1 MACNQRLDK
10 HLSINT
16 NRVTRKAYK
25 RSSKAIIKQL
35 RYKKVGRQLQV
46 EVNKIELELS
56 TTKLTKKL
64 HLISDYFKALATEL
78 EEVDREEEDSK
89 AR

>member
-1 MACNQRLDK
+1 M
-10 HLSINT
+10 
-16 NRVTRKAYK
+16 
-25 RSSKAIIKQL
+25 
-35 RYKKVGRQLQV
+35 KVD
-46 EVNKIELELS
+46 KIELGIS

>member
-1 MACNQRLDK
+1 MK
-10 HLSINT
+10 
-16 NRVTRKAYK
+16 
-25 RSSKAIIKQL
+25 
-35 RYKKVGRQLQV
+35 
-46 EVNKIELELS
+46 VNKIELELS